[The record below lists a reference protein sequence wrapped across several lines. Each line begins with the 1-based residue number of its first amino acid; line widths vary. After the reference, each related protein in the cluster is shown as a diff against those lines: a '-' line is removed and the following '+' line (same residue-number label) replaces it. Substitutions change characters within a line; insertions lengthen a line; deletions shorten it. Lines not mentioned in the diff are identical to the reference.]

1 MASMEAA
8 QGGGAATRSVI
19 DKLRLMFRRS
29 SRPEHFRCR
38 VDELDRHLRADIGI
52 SDNGGAD
59 GLTGRERFWRA
70 GNRLRHML

>member
-1 MASMEAA
+1 MASMEAT
-8 QGGGAATRSVI
+8 QGSGAMRSVI
-19 DKLRLMFRRS
+19 DKLRLMFGRS

-52 SDNGGAD
+52 GDHGGAD
-59 GLTGRERFWRA
+59 ELTGRERFWRA